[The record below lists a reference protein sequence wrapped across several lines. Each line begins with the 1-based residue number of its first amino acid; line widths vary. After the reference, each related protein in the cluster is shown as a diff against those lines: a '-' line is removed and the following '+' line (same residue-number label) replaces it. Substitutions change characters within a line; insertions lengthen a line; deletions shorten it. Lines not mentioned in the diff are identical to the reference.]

1 MSKHITAPSRA
12 SVRPPSGGPERPL
25 GIYAKTE
32 AASREVIDHQ
42 TGEITKFTLDSR
54 TRQFVHEVDPRQF
67 RWERYALKS
76 AVNRLLPTSRTS
88 KCSRW
93 RVPNTPLQVLKSQD
107 HGKAFYTGLQ
117 VCASVWA
124 CPVCAAKISERR
136 RAELVTA
143 VALAKV
149 RNWSVMLLTV
159 TVPHGLGDDLKVL
172 LDQIHDA
179 WRRTTTGRSGKN
191 FRKQI
196 GLSGTVRSLEVTY
209 GSHGFH
215 PHLHVLLFLGD
226 HEFSPLQVQRL
237 FSPIWQDA
245 CLKSGLPRPSDEHGC
260 RVDDGSRAASYASK
274 WGLESELTKSHT
286 KQGKNGSRTPWDFL
300 RAFLGKSEGWEQS
313 AHLFRTYA
321 QTFKGRRQLY
331 WSNGLR
337 DSLALAEQATDE
349 EIAAIQEDNAQYL
362 GEITD
367 EQWRAILFMK
377 SESAVLD
384 MAEQHPEALPTMLEA
399 IVTSWNR
406 RIMEIGV
413 PVTLPKHEAC
423 TGSPGL

>member
-1 MSKHITAPSRA
+1 MTLGVERPPAALARIFVSRLDYRAPSDR
-12 SVRPPSGGPERPL
+12 S
-25 GIYAKTE
+25 K
-32 AASREVIDHQ
+32 
-42 TGEITKFTLDSR
+42 
-54 TRQFVHEVDPRQF
+54 
-67 RWERYALKS
+67 
-76 AVNRLLPTSRTS
+76 LPTVATVFTRTCTFCFSWGSRIFS
-88 KCSRW
+88 A
-93 RVPNTPLQVLKSQD
+93 P
-107 HGKAFYTGLQ
+107 GA
-117 VCASVWA
+117 
-124 CPVCAAKISERR
+124 
-136 RAELVTA
+136 TA
-143 VALAKV
+143 
-149 RNWSVMLLTV
+149 
-159 TVPHGLGDDLKVL
+159 
-172 LDQIHDA
+172 
-179 WRRTTTGRSGKN
+179 
-191 FRKQI
+191 
-196 GLSGTVRSLEVTY
+196 
-209 GSHGFH
+209 
-215 PHLHVLLFLGD
+215 
-226 HEFSPLQVQRL
+226 